1 METTT
6 GLTFAVR
13 HCEQNGPN
21 YYHTAHG
28 EDALLIANDYYHT
41 TDAITYLGAEGPD
54 GRGGIP
60 SQAISPS
67 LFVDIVRDLL
77 VNKRNR
83 IEVWAVPTGG
93 PKNTQ
98 NNWQIIKR
106 ASPGNIHDFEDL
118 MFQDDVGAAG
128 ADNPITL
135 ALQFGFKDGQRMV
148 GAAFIDLNTRTLN
161 VCEFIDDDH
170 LSNVY
175 VSLYHAQD
183 ALERLWTDV
192 GRHIY
197 APCHDRSE
205 SLVVQVG
212 ATECLLAQEDEAETT
227 RILTVLEACNVL
239 DTPKRKGGDHATHQ
253 FSVRRG
259 EFAIHTLEQ
268 DLTTLLAL
276 PPLQHNYDEMQKQ
289 FAMGAA
295 ACLIRHFELLSD
307 SNNINKWHLKS
318 HNFGQYMR
326 LDRTAFVT
334 LHLIPE
340 GKEKRS
346 MSLFS
351 LLNHC
356 RTPMGSRRLVQWIK
370 QNIVELFF
378 DDHELR
384 GTLQENLLKRVPD
397 VNRLMR
403 KIVKGNAGL
412 QDILRLYQFVEKLVG
427 IHMALSFYAG
437 EHKDLITA
445 KYEEPLA
452 ELIESFK
459 QFEAMVETMV
469 DLSLIDQ
476 HEYRIRPDF
485 DDDLKEFYKGLQ
497 KSKQKM
503 EDLRS
508 RIADDLKLDSKELK
522 LESSKH
528 VGYFFRLTARNEK
541 LIRNRKDFIR
551 VEGQKKDGVK
561 FRNSD
566 LHRLNEDYKKFNRSY
581 EQKQAQIVAS
591 VVTTTST
598 YQQPMERASEII
610 ADLDA
615 FVSMAHV
622 SANWRYTRPQLTEP
636 GVGDIIIK
644 GSRHPCLETMD
655 QINFIANDV
664 NLTRESR
671 VQIITGPNMG
681 GKSTYIRQVAM
692 VVLMAQ
698 MGCFVPAESA
708 SISIVDAILV
718 RVGAGDSQLRGISTF
733 MAEMLETAA
742 ILRSAT
748 SKSLICID
756 ELGRGTSTYDGFGLA
771 WAISRHIA
779 KEIKAFCLFATHF
792 HELTSLA
799 DEIPHV
805 ANLHVTAQT
814 GDEDKLADLTFLY
827 QIRPGACDQSFG
839 IHVAKM
845 TNFPEEIVKV
855 AEAKAAELESF
866 DTVLVKEHQLSPSKR
881 LANKGKQKADE
892 ASSPAA
898 QDQSSSDADELAGV
912 AERLLQDMEVAGL
925 DQLPRAEA
933 MEKIAALVARI
944 DQAKANN
951 PRLAA
956 LLANTH

>member
-6 GLTFAVR
+6 GLTFADKGEETGFCAFFNSLNKNKPKDLIR
-13 HCEQNGPN
+13 FFERKNGPN

-148 GAAFIDLNTRTLN
+148 GAAFIDLNTRTIN

-170 LSNVY
+170 LSNV
-175 VSLYHAQD
+175 
-183 ALERLWTDV
+183 
-192 GRHIY
+192 
-197 APCHDRSE
+197 E

-212 ATECLLAQEDEAETT
+212 ATECLLVQEDEAETT

-239 DTPKRKGGDHATHQ
+239 DTPKRK
-253 FSVRRG
+253 G

-370 QNIVELFF
+370 QPLSSLEQIVERQNIVELFF
-378 DDHELR
+378 NDHELR
-384 GTLQENLLKRVPD
+384 STLQENLLKRVPD

-508 RIADDLKLDSKELK
+508 RIADDLELDSKELK

-528 VGYFFRLTARNEK
+528 VGYYFRLTARNEK

-664 NLTRESR
+664 NLTREESR
-671 VQIITGPNMG
+671 VQVITGPNMG

-771 WAISRHIA
+771 WAISQHIA

-898 QDQSSSDADELAGV
+898 QDQSSDADELAGV
-912 AERLLQDMEVAGL
+912 AERLLQGMEVAGL

-933 MEKIAALVARI
+933 MEKVAALVARI

-956 LLANTH
+956 LLANAH